1 MIGLIT
7 ELDIDGGFNPATG
20 QATSPWFVMEMI
32 RQLYDVRRVD
42 INAGSIDE
50 DVDILMIVHPQE
62 LSDQMLYA
70 VDQHVMKGGQAIV
83 FLDPNADSLVTRSPQ
98 GALIPAGM
106 GSDLEVLLS
115 PGGRISG
122 RQSPGG

>member
-1 MIGLIT
+1 
-7 ELDIDGGFNPATG
+7 
-20 QATSPWFVMEMI
+20 
-32 RQLYDVRRVD
+32 
-42 INAGSIDE
+42 
-50 DVDILMIVHPQE
+50 MIVHPQK

-115 PGGRISG
+115 AWGVEYQDDKVLADNELALRVRMSQNERPMPHLLSLIHI
-122 RQSPGG
+122 